1 MTTDI
6 PTDESQTPTNDQL
19 DELVEQRIQ
28 QATADLHERI
38 ADLEREVEDLRDE
51 LANERDARRKA
62 ESRLAERE
70 ETVTTEH
77 DARLSALEAK
87 ANGTR
92 SMIAE
97 LQSRELE
104 KSAHLQYDNV
114 EPNIMD
120 ELLDVDGERVER
132 ITKDNG
138 NQYARLPGEEDAL
151 DRGGA
156 VARSTADLLPIQ
168 RLARYDDEML
178 ASVTNRK
185 PDELAAKA
193 WRERDDP
200 GRYNLWTS
208 GSSGWRVYLKSSDLA
223 DWIRANEEGVSKNYA
238 QELARRT
245 LDAMTELSKHRLI
258 TTQKKRTTDGLTYK
272 ENVVVLT
279 EEADLPGEPSLGET
293 GGPAT
298 DEVAG

>member
-1 MTTDI
+1 MEAG
-6 PTDESQTPTNDQL
+6 PEQL
-19 DELVEQRIQ
+19 DELIAQRIED
-28 QATADLHERI
+28 ATASLREQI
-38 ADLEREVEDLRDE
+38 ADLEREVENLRDE
-51 LANERDARRKA
+51 LAEERDARRKA
-62 ESRLAERE
+62 EAKLADID
-70 ETVTTEH
+70 ETVTNEY

-104 KSAHLQYDNV
+104 KSAHLAYENV

-120 ELLDVDGERVER
+120 ELLDVDGEQVER
-132 ITKDNG
+132 ITKDDG
-138 NQYARLPGEEDAL
+138 NHYARLPGEEVAL
-151 DRGGA
+151 NRGGR
-156 VARSTADLLPIQ
+156 VAHSTADLLPIQ

-178 ASVTNRK
+178 AGVTNRK

-223 DWIRANEEGVSKNYA
+223 DWIRANEEGVSKSYA

-245 LDAMTELSKHRLI
+245 LNAMTELSKHRLI
-258 TTQKKRTTDGLTYK
+258 ETQKTRRADGLTYK

-293 GGPAT
+293 DSPAT